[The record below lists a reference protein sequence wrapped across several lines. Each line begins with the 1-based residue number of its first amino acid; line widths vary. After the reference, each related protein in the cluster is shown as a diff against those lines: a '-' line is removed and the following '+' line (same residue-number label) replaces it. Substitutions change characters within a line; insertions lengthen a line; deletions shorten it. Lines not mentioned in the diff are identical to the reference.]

1 MASCLYVKG
10 EVMAGTA
17 LSEAQRAA
25 RSYAINLV
33 DDYDDSSQH
42 DHDVTMD
49 CRDLEDRLTILTSSL
64 RAVVELRAL
73 EIKRGERG
81 SRPELVVDTLPSP
94 EASWQIREIRREAVD
109 LSRKLQKA
117 CSAVNEVILKFE
129 KEGYDVKGSSPF
141 RKTWAA
147 IKAIARMF
155 EMQSGPR
162 PVLVDD
168 KGRIMEMNGD
178 PIVIPGLEP
187 ERILRG
193 IDDAAAG
200 RVRPLMEIIA
210 DRDDTLRTE
219 TD

>member
-1 MASCLYVKG
+1 LDVEG

-33 DDYDDSSQH
+33 DDYGDSWKH
-42 DHDVTMD
+42 DHDVTVA
-49 CRDLEDRLTILTSSL
+49 CRDLEERLTFLTNSL

-73 EIKRGERG
+73 EIKRGARETR
-81 SRPELVVDTLPSP
+81 SEVAAEAAPSP
-94 EASWQIREIRREAVD
+94 EVSGRIQEIRKETVDLFRKLLKACAAVD
-109 LSRKLQKA
+109 
-117 CSAVNEVILKFE
+117 EVILKFE
-129 KEGYDVKGSSPF
+129 KEDYNVEGSSPF

-155 EMQSGPR
+155 EMKTGPR

-168 KGRIMEMNGD
+168 EGRIMEMNGE

-200 RVRPLMEIIA
+200 RVRPLTEIIA
-210 DRDDTLRTE
+210 ERDDTLRSE